1 MISPFNLNEQEN
13 NIESKIVVALE
24 RISQAFRVL
33 LWNESKEN
41 SLSPIQI
48 QILIFLL
55 FHTEEKC
62 KVSYL
67 ADEFNMTK
75 ATISDSIKVL
85 LQKKL
90 ISKTNNEEDTRSFA
104 ITLTREGKKIALKA
118 SAFAD
123 AIEQPIGK
131 FSKQQK
137 EILLNSLLKLIY
149 DLNQSGIISIQRM
162 CFTCANYQFENGK
175 HYCRLLKTKL
185 SDNEIRIDCKDHEF
199 A

>member
-1 MISPFNLNEQEN
+1 MPSPFNLNEQEN
-13 NIESKIVVALE
+13 NVESKIIIALE

-33 LWNESKEN
+33 LWDKSKEN

-55 FHTEEKC
+55 FHSREKC

-67 ADEFNMTK
+67 ANEFNMTK

-90 ISKTNNEEDTRSFA
+90 VSKSDSENDSRSFSL
-104 ITLTREGKKIALKA
+104 TLTQEGKKAALKA
-118 SAFAD
+118 SAFAS
-123 AIEQPIGK
+123 AIEEPIVK
-131 FSKQQK
+131 FSKKQK

-149 DLNQSGIISIQRM
+149 ELNQSGIIGIQRM
-162 CFTCANYQFENGK
+162 CFTCTNYQFENGR
-175 HYCRLLKTKL
+175 HFCRLLQTQL